1 MLSGGVANLQKAE
14 DLGGTIPDSVGTKQ
28 ADARMKTTALC
39 FLHRIYHDYRQER
52 LLQVNFAVNPINYGP
67 DRQVQ

>member
-39 FLHRIYHDYRQER
+39 FLHRIYHDVKGKGNRKKGKSTDKRGCYR
-52 LLQVNFAVNPINYGP
+52 
-67 DRQVQ
+67 